1 MTEQLKQLQAELSK
15 KLFDI
20 MRHTAYSENI
30 YKGIEV
36 AVYPL
41 SYEAVTGNET
51 MTIYNY
57 RQLQALKDLVSLQG
71 EYDVEVQYLDSEYC
85 LWGEALYNISYFIEL
100 ATKFPEIPVEVISY
114 LLNELPDDCEDILT
128 SWANEEEEIDY
139 IIVNA
144 TDELQAF
151 YEWLDVYDEIDIPSH
166 LQTYFDYEKYMTD
179 RVKHGTLNIK
189 EIGFNKYLIIDTKQ
203 Y

>member
-1 MTEQLKQLQAELSK
+1 MNTIENLKKELSQ
-15 KLFDI
+15 KLFET
-20 MRHTAYSENI
+20 MRNTTHGKNL

-36 AVYPL
+36 ACYPL
-41 SYEAVTGNET
+41 SDDALTGNET
-51 MTIYNY
+51 MTVYNY
-57 RQLQALKDLVSLQG
+57 EQLKALQDLVSLQG